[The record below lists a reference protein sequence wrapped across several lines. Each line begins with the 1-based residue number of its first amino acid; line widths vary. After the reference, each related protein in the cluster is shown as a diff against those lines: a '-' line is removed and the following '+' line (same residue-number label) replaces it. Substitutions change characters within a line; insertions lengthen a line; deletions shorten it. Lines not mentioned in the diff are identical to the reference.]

1 MADLSIYLSTA
12 VNGVAKIHT
21 EILKHHVF
29 RDWYAVFP
37 EKFQNKTNGITPRR
51 WLGLSNPEL
60 TRLLEEYVSPGF
72 LTQLD
77 WLQVLKPVIDDE
89 LISKFNQVKFTKKQ
103 QLGEKCS
110 GIRRGVVG
118 GSPLRLRR
126 AHQAPARI

>member
-21 EILKHHVF
+21 RFSSTTSSGTGTRSSREV
-29 RDWYAVFP
+29 P
-37 EKFQNKTNGITPRR
+37 EQRPTAITPRG

-89 LISKFNQVKFTKKQ
+89 LVSKFNQVKFTKKQ
-103 QLGEKCS
+103 QL
-110 GIRRGVVG
+110 
-118 GSPLRLRR
+118 
-126 AHQAPARI
+126 

>member
-60 TRLLEEYVSPGF
+60 TRLLESM
-72 LTQLD
+72 
-77 WLQVLKPVIDDE
+77 
-89 LISKFNQVKFTKKQ
+89 
-103 QLGEKCS
+103 
-110 GIRRGVVG
+110 
-118 GSPLRLRR
+118 
-126 AHQAPARI
+126 